1 MLREEHLVILSAI
14 YYLYNE
20 NPAKTIFVGD
30 INDLLLKSEA
40 KSLSVT
46 ESFTKEKI
54 VGIIR
59 YLEEKGLV
67 NVKWIGEWVEEWI
80 DGAIHITSEG
90 IDYIEDPLNTL
101 AKEPPHISIASN
113 TISINNT
120 GGDVNIISSSIN
132 QRNIQGFSGEELGE
146 IQQKLKGLE
155 KLIENSQIQEQAML
169 EDVYKMLTKNDKIN
183 AAKQLNSL
191 QRIIIGLK
199 NFSLLLSTTLNIY
212 ELFRL
217 IFHLP

>member
-40 KSLSVT
+40 KSLLVT

-67 NVKWIGEWVEEWI
+67 NVKWIGGWI

>member
-67 NVKWIGEWVEEWI
+67 NVKWIGGWI